1 MTTLTANSPRST
13 GSVLPATPA
22 RRGPTSG
29 VTFGRIVASEW
40 IKFRS
45 VRSTLWTLPVTALV
59 MVGLAVLHAWG
70 AVTVGGD
77 APEVGGSAPTIVT
90 GGWFLAQMVV
100 AVLAILTITGEYS
113 TGQIWSSVTA
123 VPRRVPILAAKALVL
138 FVAVAVVSTVAVA
151 LSWLASLPF
160 LNQLGVSVDLSNP
173 DQLRVLLGTPLYL
186 ATIALFAF
194 AVGALLRHS
203 AGALAI
209 VLALLLVVENVFALL
224 PFRFFEVVSPF
235 LPSTSGG
242 RILLDSGTLEF
253 MDAGSTGAHLTAWQ
267 GYGVLVAW
275 VVVLLTAAAVLLR
288 RRDA

>member
-1 MTTLTANSPRST
+1 M
-13 GSVLPATPA
+13 
-22 RRGPTSG
+22 
-29 VTFGRIVASEW
+29 
-40 IKFRS
+40 
-45 VRSTLWTLPVTALV
+45 
-59 MVGLAVLHAWG
+59 
-70 AVTVGGD
+70 
-77 APEVGGSAPTIVT
+77 
-90 GGWFLAQMVV
+90 
-100 AVLAILTITGEYS
+100 
-113 TGQIWSSVTA
+113 
-123 VPRRVPILAAKALVL
+123 
-138 FVAVAVVSTVAVA
+138 
-151 LSWLASLPF
+151 PF

-209 VLALLLVVENVFALL
+209 VLALLLVLENVFALL

-242 RILLDSGTLEF
+242 RILLDSETLQF
-253 MDAGSTGAHLTAWQ
+253 MDADSTGAHLTAWQ

-275 VVVLLTAAAVLLR
+275 VAVLLTAAAVLLR